1 MDNSAVWAKMQEEA
15 RVFCRAEPALASFYH
30 ASVLAHPAL
39 SGALSY
45 TLAEKL
51 HSADLPSLLLRQ
63 LFTEAYEAS
72 PALVDACVRDVL
84 ACIERDPACHHYT
97 MPLLFFKGFQALQ
110 CYRAAHWLWQQGR
123 KAMALFFQNQIAQTF
138 DVDIHPAARLGAGI
152 LMDHATGIVIGETA
166 VVGDDVS
173 MLHGVTLGGSG
184 YSKGDRHPKIGP
196 GVLISAQAK
205 LLGNITVGEGAKI
218 AGGSVVLASVPAH
231 TTVAGV
237 PAKPVGR
244 PASPAPAREM
254 NHHTGDESA

>member
-1 MDNSAVWAKMQEEA
+1 MDSHALWRQMQAEA
-15 RVFCRAEPALASFYH
+15 RAFSSAEPALASFYH
-30 ASVLAHPAL
+30 ASVLAHRELA
-39 SGALSY
+39 GALSY

-63 LFTEAYEAS
+63 LFLEAYRDS
-72 PALVDACVRDVL
+72 PALVDACVRDLL
-84 ACIERDPACHHYT
+84 ACVERDPACDHYA

-110 CYRAAHWLWQQGR
+110 CYRAAHWLWQRGR
-123 KAMALFFQNQIAQTF
+123 RSMALYFQNQIAQTF
-138 DVDIHPAARLGAGI
+138 DVDIHPAATLGAGI
-152 LMDHATGIVIGETA
+152 LMDHATGIVIGQTA

-184 YSKGDRHPKIGP
+184 YSKGDRHPKIGN

-205 LLGNITVGEGAKI
+205 LLGNIRIGDGAKI
-218 AGGSVVLASVPAH
+218 AGGSLVLDSVPAH

-244 PASPAPAREM
+244 PASLAPAHEM
-254 NHHTGDESA
+254 NHHTGDESD